1 MFAQIRQHKF
11 MCIHASQVITSF
23 RSTPRHNAT
32 TPRLKSLR
40 KPLGPKKV
48 EGKPQSL
55 SSHMSHL
62 ISCLDFFWQ
71 KYSPYG
77 SGPKSETASNND
89 WGVPDVGMTSLT
101 DY

>member
-40 KPLGPKKV
+40 KTLGPKKV

-62 ISCLDFFWQ
+62 ISCLDFFGRNIRRMDLAQ
-71 KYSPYG
+71 NRNLLQTMIGVSLM
-77 SGPKSETASNND
+77 
-89 WGVPDVGMTSLT
+89 WG
-101 DY
+101 